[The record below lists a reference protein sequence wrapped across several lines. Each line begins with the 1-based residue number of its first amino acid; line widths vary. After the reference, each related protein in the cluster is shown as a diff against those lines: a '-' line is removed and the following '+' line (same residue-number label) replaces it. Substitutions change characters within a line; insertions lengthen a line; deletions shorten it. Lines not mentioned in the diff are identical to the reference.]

1 DETGVANPEVAALK
15 ESITAKGSTDVGG
28 LEKQLEKDQKNAVI
42 LGRLCSLTRA
52 SNPAKSLEYCR
63 RAAEA
68 EPGNVNHAVGYGAAL
83 VQAKQFENA
92 AVLLRRIVGIA
103 PDNFTARANLATA
116 LFQLKRYNEAKYE
129 YQWLAEK
136 KPDLA
141 IAYYFLAISHDSLG
155 EYLDAMANY
164 QQFLKLADA
173 QANQIEIDKV
183 NLRLPAL
190 QKQIKE
196 NGKKGKN

>member
-1 DETGVANPEVAALK
+1 MDATSAEVAVLK
-15 ESITAKGSTDVGG
+15 DSITAKGTTDVQA
-28 LEKQLEKDQKNAVI
+28 LEKQLEKDLKNAVI
-42 LGRLCSLTRA
+42 LGRLCGLTRA

-68 EPGNVNHAVGYGAAL
+68 EPNNVNHAVGYGAAL
-83 VQAKQFENA
+83 VQAKQFETA
-92 AVLLRRIVGIA
+92 AGLLRRILAIA

-136 KPDLA
+136 KPDLP

-173 QANQIEIDKV
+173 KQNQVEIEKV